1 LSETSLRIAPRS
13 AVAIADID
21 LLRVARTQP
30 APENVATRSLVERLR
45 LRLVV
50 APRRS

>member
-13 AVAIADID
+13 AVAIADTD

-30 APENVATRSLVERLR
+30 IPENAAPRSLVDRLR
-45 LRLVV
+45 LRLVA